1 MEEQLRSVD
10 VLSPDLGARSVLTIF
25 RRRIWVMIPVAIV
38 IMVLAV
44 LYALVQPRVYEASI
58 WMLVSSR
65 GKKSS
70 AEMLVSDVDVWESMQ
85 GDVSMH
91 MRLIKGVD
99 MAREVKKQLDLGVPV
114 YALLQHV
121 NVSKLPG
128 ASADL
133 LSLSYQSQD
142 PKQAQAIVN
151 AWAKAYEQDSRERS
165 VRSTVSAIEY
175 VTTQIETVETDLR
188 QMEEKMA
195 GIEREYLEVGVSVS
209 GSSGATRLSGLL
221 SQFSQNR
228 VEMEAAQA
236 QIDRTRERLDEEPR
250 EIEEVETQP
259 SHRAQ
264 AIERQLSQLHVTM
277 QDMLQDY
284 YPDSPEVQALQ
295 EQMDRLDRQ
304 LEDSPEMTRS
314 AVKTTP
320 NPVYMNAQDTLIQ
333 LLGNLD
339 ALRARQSALQKQL
352 SKQKELE
359 AMAPEGSIAYSELM
373 RKVNG
378 LQEVHSML
386 LSRLYELQLKSAM
399 VAPPVQLVREAEE
412 PTRPVAPQYPVLLGM
427 GLVAAVLL
435 AIFAAVIVDQIDDTF
450 ASPDEIRDALGERL
464 IGVLP
469 ELERDE
475 ALGIHVGGPDAAA
488 RTAFAN
494 ATRMLASTVRIE
506 MSREGL
512 SSLVVTS
519 SGRAEGKT
527 LVAANLATALA
538 GTGEKVL
545 LVDADLHR
553 PRIHTMF
560 DVDRNPG
567 LSHLLVGEGAVEDVI
582 QPTEIENLSVITA
595 GPSPPS
601 PVDLPASPRGQEIIE
616 ILKDA
621 ADYVIWDTPPAGFL
635 ADATVIAHL
644 TDKTLFVV
652 GKQAKRGATR
662 ETLGNLRE
670 LGVSLLGLC
679 ANRVRPVGGSYYYY
693 YYYYHEY
700 YKDAEDDAR

>member
-25 RRRIWVMIPVAIV
+25 RRRIWIMIPVAIV
-38 IMVLAV
+38 IMVLAI
-44 LYALVQPRVYEASI
+44 LYALVQPRIYEASI

-65 GKKSS
+65 GKQS
-70 AEMLVSDVDVWESMQ
+70 AAEQLLSKGDVWESMQ

-99 MAREVKKQLDLGVPV
+99 MARQIKKQLDLGVPV
-114 YALLQHV
+114 YALLKQISV
-121 NVSKLPG
+121 GQVPG

-142 PKQAQAIVN
+142 PKQAQTIVN
-151 AWAKAYEQDSRERS
+151 AWAKAYEQNSRERS
-165 VRSTVSAIEY
+165 VRSTVSAIDY
-175 VTTQIETVETDLR
+175 VTTQIDTVEADLR
-188 QMEEKMA
+188 EMKEEMA
-195 GIEREYLEVGVSVS
+195 GIEREYLEVGVSVN
-209 GSSGATRLSGLL
+209 GQSGATRLSGLL
-221 SQFSQNR
+221 SQFSQSR
-228 VEMEAAQA
+228 VELEAVQA

-264 AIERQLSQLHVTM
+264 AIEQQLSELHVAM
-277 QDMLQDY
+277 QNMLQDY
-284 YPDSPEVQALQ
+284 YADSPEVQALQ
-295 EQMDRLDRQ
+295 EQIDRLDRQ

-339 ALRARQSALQKQL
+339 ALRARQSALKKQL
-352 SKQKELE
+352 AEQKELE
-359 AMAPEGSIAYSELM
+359 AIAPEGSIAYSELM
-373 RKVNG
+373 RKVSG

-399 VAPPVQLVREAEE
+399 VAPPVQVVRDAEE
-412 PTRPVAPQYPVLLGM
+412 PTTPVSPKYPMLLGM
-427 GLVAAVLL
+427 GLVSALLL
-435 AIFAAVIVDQIDDTF
+435 AVFAAVIVDQIDDTF
-450 ASPDEIRDALGERL
+450 ANPDEIRDALGERL

-475 ALGIHVGGPDAAA
+475 VPGVHVGGPDAPA

-494 ATRMLASTVRIE
+494 AARMLASTVRIE
-506 MSREGL
+506 MSREEL
-512 SSLVVTS
+512 SSLVVTG
-519 SGRAEGKT
+519 SGQAEGKT
-527 LVAANLATALA
+527 LVAANLAAALA
-538 GTGEKVL
+538 ATGEKVL

-553 PRIHTMF
+553 PRVHTMF

-567 LSHLLVGEGAVEDVI
+567 LSHLLVGEGVLEDVI
-582 QPTEIENLSVITA
+582 QSTEVENLSVIAA

-601 PVDLPASPRGQEIIE
+601 PVDLLASPRGQEVIE
-616 ILKDA
+616 MLDDA

-670 LGVSLLGLC
+670 IGVNLLGLC

-693 YYYYHEY
+693 YYYHEY
-700 YKDAEDDAR
+700 YKDEDDSAT

>member
-70 AEMLVSDVDVWESMQ
+70 AEMLVSDADVWESMQ

-133 LSLSYQSQD
+133 LSLSYRSQD
-142 PKQAQAIVN
+142 PKQAQTIVN

-175 VTTQIETVETDLR
+175 VTTQIETVEADLR
-188 QMEEKMA
+188 QMEEEMA
-195 GIEREYLEVGVSVS
+195 DIEREYLEVGVSVS
-209 GSSGATRLSGLL
+209 GSSGATRLRGLL
-221 SQFSQNR
+221 GQFSQNR

-264 AIERQLSQLHVTM
+264 AIEQQLSQLHVTM

-352 SKQKELE
+352 SEQKELE

-450 ASPDEIRDALGERL
+450 ASPDEM
-464 IGVLP
+464 
-469 ELERDE
+469 
-475 ALGIHVGGPDAAA
+475 
-488 RTAFAN
+488 TAFAN

-601 PVDLPASPRGQEIIE
+601 PVDLLASPRGQEIIE